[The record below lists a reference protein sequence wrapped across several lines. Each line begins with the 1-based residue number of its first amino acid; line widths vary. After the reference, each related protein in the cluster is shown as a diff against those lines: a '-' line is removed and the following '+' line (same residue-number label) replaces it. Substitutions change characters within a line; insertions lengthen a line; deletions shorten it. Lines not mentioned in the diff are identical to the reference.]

1 MAGRISKGGSIYLAG
16 YLGGRDIDWRDRQAL
31 LYARGPL
38 VLHAIRQEL
47 AKSAGNAQD
56 GDRLF
61 ITWIRSYIKNFSFK
75 TAETR
80 HLIGILNQITKKDWQ
95 PWFDR
100 YVFGT
105 ETPSVN

>member
-1 MAGRISKGGSIYLAG
+1 MIYRLCVACALVFGSTH
-16 YLGGRDIDWRDRQAL
+16 
-31 LYARGPL
+31 
-38 VLHAIRQEL
+38 V
-47 AKSAGNAQD
+47 SAQTPQSA
-56 GDRLF
+56 
-61 ITWIRSYIKNFSFK
+61 YIKNFSFK

-105 ETPSVN
+105 ETPVVN